1 LKARYPSASGVR
13 PIWIRHELGN
23 FKQRLRAL
31 ETMVAET
38 GAVLTEAHVVALER
52 KRQDGETD
60 QKIIQ

>member
-1 LKARYPSASGVR
+1 MRS
-13 PIWIRHELGN
+13 IWIRHELGN

-38 GAVLTEAHVVALER
+38 GAVLIEAQVVALER

-60 QKIIQ
+60 QKMIQ